1 MWELELPDHPIKVLT
16 CGSIFKLGRDP
27 SNDYQSK
34 DPTVS
39 RKHCFVEIKENL
51 ECFFHNLS
59 NYGSLVNDKMVKSIN
74 KLEEDSENEITLGKQ
89 QPNKASPK
97 VILVRFKKVAIC
109 PSFVSVNE
117 SDRLNVLCNKFHF
130 QIVDQIIDSTH
141 LIMSKIGVT
150 TKFLNA
156 LIEAKQ
162 IISLQWLENL
172 LKLKSSFKSPK
183 EKKCF
188 PTITDPHLLK
198 CFSKEELVNNLK
210 KNRRKSL
217 FQKTTFLYLSHQI
230 YKTSSKITKK
240 AGANENVLIDIDEKK
255 AHKKMKNWFFS
266 FMKKNQEL
274 DQNLVLCVIDPRKP
288 GNCKWKEILNTFNIE
303 MITEINIG
311 LAVVSN
317 SVDVYCNPRQPSL
330 NNEKIQI
337 NPNNLFEKDNMNN
350 KENGN
355 EKNNDNDSD
364 NDNDNDS
371 DGDNKNENE
380 NENKSSVEKMD
391 NNQNKFKKNNITNKI
406 DSNPDIDMDMDIDID
421 IDIDSDDNNEIV
433 NESKCNQNLQS
444 KSSKKK
450 LLNKEI
456 FVENN
461 QNKTKFDS
469 IQDIYTNERKRVF
482 NSEGFLEK
490 EINIESEN
498 DLQFDELIDSEIG
511 EEEIINK
518 KKNQV
523 IINKKESFE
532 KKDYLEKKRRI
543 NQINPKNE
551 QEIGND
557 GDSIDSL
564 FVRKLNKKKKRKKFK
579 KKK

>member
-1 MWELELPDHPIKVLT
+1 MWELELPDLPIKILT
-16 CGSIFKLGRDP
+16 CGTIFKLGRDP

-39 RKHCFVEIKENL
+39 RKHCFVEINENL

-59 NYGSLVNDKMVKSIN
+59 NYGSLVNSEMVKSSR

-109 PSFVSVNE
+109 QSFVNE
-117 SDRLNVLCNKFHF
+117 KELDRLNVLCNKFQF
-130 QIVDQIIDSTH
+130 QNVEKVSDSTH
-141 LIMSKIGVT
+141 LIMSNIGVT

-162 IISLQWLENL
+162 IISLQWLENFV
-172 LKLKSSFKSPK
+172 KLKSAFKSPK
-183 EKKCF
+183 EKNCF
-188 PTITDPHLLK
+188 PEITDPHLLK
-198 CFSKEELVNNLK
+198 SFSKEELLNNLK
-210 KNRRKSL
+210 KNRRKNL

-230 YKTSSKITKK
+230 YETSSKITER

-255 AHKKMKNWFFS
+255 AHKKMKNWFLS

-274 DQNLVLCVIDPRKP
+274 DHNLVLCVIDPRKP
-288 GNCKWKEILNTFNIE
+288 GNCKWKDILNTFNIE

-330 NNEKIQI
+330 NDEKIQI
-337 NPNNLFEKDNMNN
+337 NSNNLFDKDNKNN
-350 KENGN
+350 KDNNNGN
-355 EKNNDNDSD
+355 GNDNDNESDNDSD
-364 NDNDNDS
+364 N
-371 DGDNKNENE
+371 KNENK
-380 NENKSSVEKMD
+380 NENKSSVEKKE
-391 NNQNKFKKNNITNKI
+391 NNQKKFKKSNITNKS
-406 DSNPDIDMDMDIDID
+406 DSNVDIDIDID
-421 IDIDSDDNNEIV
+421 IDIDSDDDNGGI
-433 NESKCNQNLQS
+433 NESEHNSNIQN
-444 KSSKKK
+444 KSSKKN

-456 FVENN
+456 ILSNN

-469 IQDIYTNERKRVF
+469 NQDIYTNERKRVF
-482 NSEGFLEK
+482 NSGDLEK

-523 IINKKESFE
+523 TTNNNENFE
-532 KKDYLEKKRRI
+532 KKDFIKKKRRI
-543 NQINPKNE
+543 NQKNGENE
-551 QEIGND
+551 QNNGGD
-557 GDSIDSL
+557 GDNADPL
-564 FVRKLNKKKKRKKFK
+564 FVREVNQKKKRKKFK